1 MHLLELC
8 QRFAVLPPNRQS
20 SCYLSLRIDR
30 ASELL
35 RTRMD
40 LTTETQNQ
48 QLMQTMSRL
57 GHAKWRLQ
65 QTAEGLSVAAIS
77 YCLIGLSKNL
87 AESAKAFGLIN
98 SSTLATGVAVPICA
112 TLAWLGMR
120 RLRRQLH
127 ALDIGSDVP

>member
-1 MHLLELC
+1 MHLLKLC

-48 QLMQTMSRL
+48 QLMQTMNRF

-98 SSTLATGVAVPICA
+98 SSTLANGIAVPVCVS
-112 TLAWLGMR
+112 LAWPGMR

-127 ALDIGSDVP
+127 ALDIGPDAP

>member
-1 MHLLELC
+1 LLELC

-40 LTTETQNQ
+40 LTIETQNQ
-48 QLMQTMSRL
+48 QLMQTMNRF

-87 AESAKAFGLIN
+87 AESAKAFGLVN
-98 SSTLATGVAVPICA
+98 SSTLANGIAVPICA